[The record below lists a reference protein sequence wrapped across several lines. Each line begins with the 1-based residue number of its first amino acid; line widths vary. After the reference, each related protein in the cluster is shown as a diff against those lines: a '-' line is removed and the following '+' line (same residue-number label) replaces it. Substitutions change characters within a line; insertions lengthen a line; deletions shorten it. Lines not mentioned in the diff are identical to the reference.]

1 MNSVLF
7 ARVRALVDGL
17 TGAGEAGLRCTPA
30 GMLLV
35 AEGQHPA
42 VEEVRL
48 GQSWWTKNTTL
59 AAALTAMPT
68 TTSGLTLYNG
78 EVQGGRC
85 YIVHRVT
92 VAEEIPDATQQD
104 SMAIWVACG
113 RSFTAPTA
121 GAVATGSY
129 SGIKTYPGSAIVAVA
144 ATTVVADSPW
154 LPVGTSAP
162 GNTQYTGSNFRTTE
176 VNFGRPFVVVPGGAF
191 HLAAS
196 KLAGVASQTRYVIH
210 WTEVQLV
217 VA

>member
-1 MNSVLF
+1 
-7 ARVRALVDGL
+7 
-17 TGAGEAGLRCTPA
+17 
-30 GMLLV
+30 MLLV
-35 AEGQHPA
+35 AEGQHQA

-85 YIVHRVT
+85 YIVHGVT

-104 SMAIWVACG
+104 SMSLWVACG
-113 RSFTAPTA
+113 RAFTAPTA
-121 GAVATGSY
+121 GATAEGSFC
-129 SGIKTYPGSAIVAVA
+129 GIKTYPGSAIRAVA

-154 LPVGTSAP
+154 LPVGNSTPA
-162 GNTQYTGSNFRTTE
+162 NLQFTGSNFRNTE
-176 VNFGRPFVVVPGGAF
+176 VNFLRPFVVVPGGAF

-196 KLAGVASQTRYVIH
+196 KLAGVASQLRYCIR